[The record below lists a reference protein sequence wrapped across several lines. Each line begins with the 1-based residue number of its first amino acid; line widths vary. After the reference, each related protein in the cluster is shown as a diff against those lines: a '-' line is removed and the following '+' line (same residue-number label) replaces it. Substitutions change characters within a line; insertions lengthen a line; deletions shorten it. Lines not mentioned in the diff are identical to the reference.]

1 MRAGAYELGPG
12 SAELRVLTRREGM
25 AARAGPAL
33 VLVVA
38 DWRARLALG
47 DAGSLELTADGGSL
61 EVRSGSGGV
70 RPLSDRDRR
79 DIGRNIDGK
88 VLRGAGIAYRA
99 SAVHADGDTLRF
111 EGTLRIGYVAR
122 PADLAVRVGDDG
134 RFSGRHE
141 LRQTDFGITPYSGLL
156 GTLKLRDEVTV
167 EIEGVLG

>member
-1 MRAGAYELGPG
+1 MRSGTYHLGPG
-12 SAELRVLTRREGM
+12 SAELRVLTRREGL
-25 AARAGPAL
+25 AARAGHDL
-33 VLVVA
+33 VLVVT
-38 DWRARLALG
+38 DWQAQLVLG
-47 DAGSLELTADGGSL
+47 AQPSLEVTADGGSL
-61 EVRSGSGGV
+61 EVRSGTGGV

-88 VLRGAGIAYRA
+88 GLRGAGIAYRA
-99 SAVHADGDTLRF
+99 SAGHADGDTLRF
-111 EGTLRIGYVAR
+111 EGTLRIGDVAR